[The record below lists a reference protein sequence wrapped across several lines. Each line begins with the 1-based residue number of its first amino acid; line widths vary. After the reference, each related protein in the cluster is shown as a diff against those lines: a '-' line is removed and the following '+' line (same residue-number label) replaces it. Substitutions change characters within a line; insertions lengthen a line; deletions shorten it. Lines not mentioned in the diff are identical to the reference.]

1 METLENKSIT
11 EQSRK
16 TLQAMLE
23 GGWALFA
30 EVRPTEIPCVNF
42 LLLDCSDRLQNKNSV
57 AVFSALTLDE
67 GIELASYRV
76 MDAEQSAQDRWEREQ
91 DEFARNF
98 SDEDFC

>member
-1 METLENKSIT
+1 METPENKAIS

-42 LLLDCSDRLQNKNSV
+42 LLLDCGGRIPGRNAFV
-57 AVFSALTLDE
+57 AFSAPTMDE

-98 SDEDFC
+98 NNEDFC